1 MTALSAALRA
11 RLVRHG
17 PAPTSGW
24 PLAVAL
30 VAIAVAIA
38 LGAPETPGWL
48 LTHGWPVAQVLFGVA
63 LGCLAPGA
71 ALVRWLWPTLRAS
84 AVEHLALAAGAGIAL
99 APLVTG
105 LASLGGLGLA
115 RPAWWIVGV
124 ASTAWL
130 AWGWWRAPRRRPA
143 WPDITGATLLA
154 TLLLVLFARI
164 FAVRDQFVATYD
176 GYHHTMIAQLLV
188 DHGGLFQDWAP
199 YAPLGTFTYHFGFHA
214 LVAATHWLGGAPVP
228 LATLYVGQLMLFG
241 TVLAAAAL
249 ASRLTGVPGAA
260 LWAAVRVGLI
270 NLQPAYYAFW
280 GRYTYPAGQIA
291 LVTCLLVWLAA
302 LEAPERRWRLLLLGG
317 VVAGGMALTHYQ
329 VAIIAGFFVVALL
342 LQRLGVAARR
352 ALIVPW
358 LSRVVAMGSIALVI
372 VLPWAIVSL
381 QGALL
386 GHSLYNAVGGERA
399 LRADPGDISA
409 QVIVAT
415 LPAIAP
421 FALKA
426 PLLAL
431 ALLGAL
437 VARWRGDRGAL
448 TLALW
453 SPVLILTAAPHLIGL
468 PGVGTIPPIVALI
481 ALYLVAG
488 PLGGYALALAQAM
501 LLPYVPAA
509 ARLGLAVLVA
519 GIGAWSLGWQREIVP
534 PYARMVTP
542 ADIAAYAW
550 IRQHTDADA
559 LFLVNGSP
567 IHEWSMIAGIDGGF
581 WIPLLAGRPTT
592 VPPMTYGSERCRVAG
607 CDRDVAALY
616 ETLRNA
622 RLRDT
627 RPSKT
632 DLTRPAAIA
641 ALRERGVDYVYLGA
655 MPLNGPGIF
664 NPPDL
669 FERVGVRSH
678 PAYRQVYAADGV
690 EIYEV
695 VR

>member
-1 MTALSAALRA
+1 MMALSKRVQMLR
-11 RLVRHG
+11 RHD
-17 PAPTSGW
+17 PAPAHGW
-24 PLAVAL
+24 PLAA
-30 VAIAVAIA
+30 A
-38 LGAPETPGWL
+38 LGAVVVAVAWGAPDAPGWL
-48 LTHGWPVAQVLFGVA
+48 MTHGWPVAQVLFGIA

-71 ALVRWLWPTLRAS
+71 ALVRWLWPGLRAS
-84 AVEHLALAAGAGIAL
+84 AVEHLALAAGAGVAL

-105 LASLGGLGLA
+105 IASLGGLGLA
-115 RPAWWIVGV
+115 RPAWWILGA
-124 ASTAWL
+124 ASVAWL
-130 AWGWWRAPRRRPA
+130 AWGWWHAPRRRPA
-143 WPDITGATLLA
+143 LPDITAAALLA
-154 TLLLVLFARI
+154 VLLLVLFARL

-199 YAPLGTFTYHFGFHA
+199 YAPLSTFTYHFGFHA
-214 LVAATHWLGGAPVP
+214 LVAATHWLGGAPVT

-241 TVLAAAAL
+241 TTLAAAAL
-249 ASRLTGVPGAA
+249 AGRLTGVPGAA
-260 LWAAVRVGLI
+260 LWAAILVGLV

-291 LVTCLLVWLAA
+291 LVACLLVWLAA
-302 LEAPERRWRLLLLGG
+302 LEAPATPWRLLLLGG
-317 VVAGGMALTHYQ
+317 VVAAGMALTHYQ
-329 VAIIAGFFVVALL
+329 VAIIAGFFVTALL

-352 ALIVPW
+352 TLIRPW
-358 LSRVVAMGSIALVI
+358 LTRAAAMGGIALLL

-386 GHSLYNAVGGERA
+386 GHSLYNAAGGERA
-399 LRADPGDISA
+399 VRADPGDISA

-415 LPAIAP
+415 LPAIVP
-421 FALKA
+421 FSLKA

-437 VARWRGDRGAL
+437 LARWRGDRGAL

-453 SPVLILTAAPHLIGL
+453 SPALVLTAAPHLVGL
-468 PGVGTIPPIVALI
+468 PGVGVIPPIVAFI
-481 ALYLVAG
+481 GLYLVAG
-488 PLGGYALALAQAM
+488 PLGGYVLALAQAA

-509 ARLGLAVLVA
+509 ARLGLAALVA
-519 GIGAWSLGWQREIVP
+519 VIGAWSLGWQRDVVP

-542 ADIAAYAW
+542 ADMAAYAW
-550 IRQHTDADA
+550 IRSHTPADA

-592 VPPMTYGSERCRVAG
+592 VPPMTYGNERCRIAG
-607 CDRDVAALY
+607 CDRELATLY

-627 RPSKT
+627 RPSKS
-632 DLTRPAAIA
+632 DLTRPAALA
-641 ALRERGVDYVYLGA
+641 ALRERGVAYVYFGA
-655 MPLNGPGIF
+655 LPLNGPGIF

-669 FERVGVRSH
+669 FERDGVRGH
-678 PAYRQVYAADGV
+678 PAYRQVYAAGGV